1 METTTL
7 DKLYLEWSQFTK
19 AKTAKELR
27 LREALTGSNEYIAW
41 LQCHCTMYLEPWD
54 RRIQS
59 KEQLADAFIELL
71 DGPKQR
77 EVQTIIRK
85 VLEET

>member
-27 LREALTGSNEYIAW
+27 LQEVLDAAPHDDGCFI
-41 LQCHCTMYLEPWD
+41 HCLEPSRD
-54 RRIQS
+54 RWLHCNCWKS
-59 KEQLADAFIELL
+59 KA
-71 DGPKQR
+71 
-77 EVQTIIRK
+77 
-85 VLEET
+85 LEYTK